1 MNDRIQQLAEQAVYY
16 DEDEESWEFDR
27 KKFAELI
34 VQECLQ
40 LCINV
45 HNDADRPFSV
55 PGSLHC
61 MEEIREHFGVEE

>member
-1 MNDRIQQLAEQAVYY
+1 MNERIRELIMSMGIIP
-16 DEDEESWEFDR
+16 EDEHYEV
-27 KKFAELI
+27 AELI

-45 HNDADRPFSV
+45 HTDADRPFSV

-61 MEEIREHFGVEE
+61 MEEIREHFGVDQ